1 MSNLDKIFPYS
12 SNKSSFKL
20 LFKRVLPLIPKYISK
35 TFKTSSTQTKMIFY
49 IKYYTTNN

>member
-35 TFKTSSTQTKMIFY
+35 TFKTSSTQTNNDILYKVL
-49 IKYYTTNN
+49 YYK